1 MNASNEQSRIGIV
14 SIIIEMPNAIDG
26 VNHIL
31 STHASLI
38 TGRMGIP
45 SPNGRPLNVIA
56 VFVDGTNDAIGHLSG
71 QLGRLQGVSVKAAV
85 SKASYP
91 VL

>member
-1 MNASNEQSRIGIV
+1 MITSDKTNRIGII
-14 SIIIEMPNAIDG
+14 SIIIEMPEAIEE

-31 STHASLI
+31 STHADLI

-45 SPNGRPLNVIA
+45 NPNGRPLNVIA

-71 QLGRLQGVSVKAAV
+71 QLGRLKGVSVKAAV

-91 VL
+91 PL